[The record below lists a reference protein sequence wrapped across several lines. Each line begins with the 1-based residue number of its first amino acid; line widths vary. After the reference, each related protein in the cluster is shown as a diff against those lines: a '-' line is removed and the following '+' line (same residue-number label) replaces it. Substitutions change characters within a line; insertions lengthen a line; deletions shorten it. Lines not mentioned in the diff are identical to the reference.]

1 MQNVS
6 KQPAA
11 FNTHNVIK
19 KLVAKGFQEPQAEE
33 IVDAILEGRSSDLS
47 QLATKEQVT
56 ELRSEMKSD
65 IGKVRAEV
73 TELRS
78 EMRTSNERLRTEI
91 EKAKLSAI
99 LIIGG
104 LIAASTTVI
113 GALIKYFSIH

>member
-56 ELRSEMKSD
+56 ELRSEMRTSN
-65 IGKVRAEV
+65 EQ
-73 TELRS
+73 LRS